1 MGNLIVKDNALIES
15 SHRLNEVEQ
24 RLILLA
30 ILKIREK
37 FDTVESAQNQELTI
51 HADDYMQLFDVDR
64 HAAYKSLRK
73 AVMGLFEQK
82 WGYQRINKRGNIE
95 VVYERF
101 TQSAKYVEA
110 EATVKFMF
118 STAIIPMLVEIE
130 RNFTAY
136 NKEQIKR
143 LSGQYSLRFFELL
156 MRFFD
161 KKTGKGWFEIS
172 LSDLRFRFGLH
183 EHEYSLMSN
192 FKKFVLDYSM
202 NQINEN
208 TDYSV
213 SYEQKKQ
220 GRKIVAFRFDIKS
233 KAKDKSQKNKERDT
247 NTVDMFDNLTDK
259 EREIVAQKNSYA
271 DSNNLTP
278 QHRQNLINK
287 ALEQHRQA
295 ENEAKI
301 ERQRKEQAKKDAQKQ
316 VNDELSHALKV
327 YEQLLNAD
335 DATIEK
341 FIIANAK
348 FLGNGGEKFYFERKD
363 YRQVLC
369 IIKYKFET
377 LSTFRVLNLSVLGE

>member
-233 KAKDKSQKNKERDT
+233 KVKDKSQKNKERDT

-271 DSNNLTP
+271 DSINATE
-278 QHRQNLINK
+278 QHRQNLVNK
-287 ALEQHRQA
+287 ALKEHRQA

-301 ERQRKEQAKKDAQKQ
+301 ERKRKAEAKKEAKIKDD
-316 VNDELSHALKV
+316 NELSHALEV
-327 YEQLLNAD
+327 YERLLNAD
-335 DATIEK
+335 DDTIAK
-341 FIIANAK
+341 FIIANQK
-348 FLGNGGEKFYFERKD
+348 FLTAGAERYYYEKSE
-363 YRQVLC
+363 YRNCLLSM
-369 IIKYKFET
+369 KHKFEY
-377 LSTFRVLNLSVLGE
+377 LPTFKILNFSAIE